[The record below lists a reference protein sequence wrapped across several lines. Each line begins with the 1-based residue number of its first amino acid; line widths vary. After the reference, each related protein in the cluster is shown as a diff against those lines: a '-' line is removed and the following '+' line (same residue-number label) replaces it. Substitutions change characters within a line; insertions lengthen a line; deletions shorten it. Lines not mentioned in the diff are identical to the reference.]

1 MVSSGLWSAL
11 ISLVVAGGI
20 TALFRARNTA
30 RQHGRVLFIM
40 GLVSALSVLITAW
53 SPPLVSGAIRTA
65 LVTLAMPMPALISIL
80 AGIGFRRA
88 YHTRPVTFFAITG
101 LMLSGLIFHTAPPA
115 LAAWSF
121 WAGTTNKFILCG
133 FLLHGLFSFWSG
145 RHDDMDAQR
154 LPRRYMLTTFCTVT
168 LLVTLLTNPYSNG
181 ATTLLLGLW
190 IMTTYTLHIVRTES
204 IEPAFETYEEKL
216 EELRSLFDRRHIY
229 REDDLTLER
238 IGDRLLLKNQ
248 AVRVLIH
255 IGFGF
260 RRLSNLLDHY
270 RIADARIILEDV
282 DQVEMKLDEIAISVG
297 YGSIGPFEEAFRR
310 LVGES
315 AQGFRRRHLER
326 ANANRPLQL
335 TNSDR

>member
-1 MVSSGLWSAL
+1 MVLSGLWSVL

-20 TALFRARNTA
+20 TALFRAHNTTP
-30 RQHGRVLFIM
+30 QHGHVLFTM
-40 GLVSALSVLITAW
+40 GLLSALGILITAW
-53 SPPLVSGAIRTA
+53 SPPLVSGMMRIA
-65 LVTLAMPMPALISIL
+65 LVTLALPMPALISIL

-88 YHTRPVTFFAITG
+88 YHTRPVTFFAIAG
-101 LMLSGLIFHTAPPA
+101 LMLSGLIFHTAPTSQVE
-115 LAAWSF
+115 LSLWS
-121 WAGTTNKFILCG
+121 GQIYKLFICG
-133 FLLHGLFSFWSG
+133 FLLHGVFSFWSG

-154 LPRRYMLTTFCTVT
+154 LPRRYMLATFCTVT
-168 LLVTLLTNPYSNG
+168 LLFTLLTSPYSNG
-181 ATTLLLGLW
+181 AITLLLGLW
-190 IMTTYTLHIVRTES
+190 IMTTYALHIVRTES
-204 IEPAFETYEEKL
+204 TEPAFETYEEKL
-216 EELRSLFDRRHIY
+216 EELRSLLDRRHIY

-248 AVRVLIH
+248 AVRLLVH

-260 RRLSNLLDHY
+260 RRLSDLLDHY

-297 YGSIGPFEEAFRR
+297 YRSLGPFEEAFRR

-315 AQGFRRRHLER
+315 AQGFRQRHLER